1 MCVHMS
7 RYQKRIRFYALKWQ
21 KKIKLGS
28 YLIELLEFK
37 VLIFIKTVKLVKYNS
52 LPKVSKSLDL

>member
-7 RYQKRIRFYALKWQ
+7 RYQKRTHFYALKWQ